1 MPHTRHATSLSP
13 PNSTPVP
20 SKYRPGNLFSTAI
33 AQHVSPRLGEHA
45 TNKIFMYFNSSGYI
59 NMTPPKY
66 QEVVEDCDAALKL
79 DSKYLKAL
87 NRRAMAFEGLE
98 KWEEA
103 LRGELGSLPGVVCGR
118 VANAG
123 HVAR

>member
-1 MPHTRHATSLSP
+1 
-13 PNSTPVP
+13 
-20 SKYRPGNLFSTAI
+20 
-33 AQHVSPRLGEHA
+33 
-45 TNKIFMYFNSSGYI
+45 MYFNSSGYI

-103 LRGELGSLPGVVCGR
+103 LRGELGSLPGVVCDR